1 MTAPALLFLP
11 GLLCDAEV
19 WAAQTAALGHHRRC
33 LVVEYGLADSL
44 TTMAV
49 LALQQADAAGL
60 DRLAVVGHSMGGRV
74 AAELWR
80 LAPQRV
86 AGLALMDTGWHP
98 LPDGEA
104 GQAERAGRQRL
115 LDIARSQGMTAMA
128 RDWVQGM
135 VHPDRLDTPLADA
148 VVAMLAR
155 RTPDHQAAQIQAL
168 LSRPDTSAV
177 LRTVTVPTLL
187 LTGEQDTWSPP
198 ARHDEMAAMVAGPA
212 NRVDV
217 PHCGHMAPMEAPEP
231 VCRALADW
239 HASLR

>member
-19 WAAQTAALGHHRRC
+19 WAAQTAALGRDRRC
-33 LVVEYGLADSL
+33 LVAEYGLADAL
-44 TTMAV
+44 TTMAER
-49 LALQQADAAGL
+49 ALQLADAAGL

-74 AAELWR
+74 AAELWH

-98 LPDGEA
+98 LPGGEA

-115 LDIARSQGMTAMA
+115 LDIARRQGMSAMA

-135 VHPDRLDTPLADA
+135 VHPDRLDTPLAEA

-155 RTPDHQAAQIQAL
+155 RTPDHQAAQIHAL
-168 LSRPDTSAV
+168 LHRPDASAT

-187 LTGEQDTWSPP
+187 LTGAQDAWSPP
-198 ARHDEMAAMVAGPA
+198 ARHDEMAAMVAGPVS
-212 NRVDV
+212 RVDV
-217 PHCGHMAPMEAPEP
+217 PHCGHMAPMEAPQA
-231 VCRALADW
+231 VTAALAAW
-239 HASLR
+239 LTTL